1 MSYTNQIVNWQA
13 HGTQDAYGD
22 MQYSE
27 AQSIKARKQPKQ
39 EIVKTSEG
47 KELLSRSYFYV
58 DPRVEPNALKIGK
71 MDKLDGELITAKYEM
86 CDRYNRVKMV
96 RFITV

>member
-39 EIVKTSEG
+39 DIVKTSDG
-47 KELLSRSYFYV
+47 KELLSKSYFYV
-58 DPRVEPNALKIGK
+58 KPSAEANAFRIDV
-71 MDKLDGELITAKYEM
+71 MDKLDGELIVSKYEM
-86 CDRYNRVKMV
+86 RTLRGKVKLI